1 MNYTDFEKELKK
13 LSKKQLLKFIDDY
26 DTYVMRCSFEDDDPY
41 NVVGFYERFFKK
53 EIESEK
59 SYKG

>member
-1 MNYTDFEKELKK
+1 MNYTDFENELKK
-13 LSKKQLLKFIDDY
+13 FSKKQLLKFIDYY
-26 DTYVMRCSFEDDDPY
+26 DTYVMRCNFYNEQPY
-41 NVVGFYERFFKK
+41 NIICFYENMFMK